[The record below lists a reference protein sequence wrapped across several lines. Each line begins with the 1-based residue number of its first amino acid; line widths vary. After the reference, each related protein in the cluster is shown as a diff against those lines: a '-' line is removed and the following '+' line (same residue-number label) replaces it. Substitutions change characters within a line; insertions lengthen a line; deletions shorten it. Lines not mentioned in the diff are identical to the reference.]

1 MKKQL
6 KYLAT
11 AGLLVALLLAAGCG
25 DDAKDKKPAP
35 EPDKK
40 VENVVVKPQDGKYYR
55 YPSYIK
61 DVTETPKMTPE
72 IVKYIDD
79 FASTLE
85 FHPSYN
91 GKFVND
97 SKINNPNEK
106 YHAVYLYAIGPKH
119 NKKIKFKNSKGKE
132 VYQHQ
137 VYTKWLIGQSTAL
150 LDLLT
155 DTLCVKSAG
164 CDQSQSTGIAHSRSK
179 TPTAAPHYTT
189 LNNRIPNTQKRSNSI
204 HNQ

>member
-1 MKKQL
+1 MKKQF
-6 KYLAT
+6 KYLAA
-11 AGLLVALLLAAGCG
+11 AGLIAALFLSAGCG
-25 DDAKDKKPAP
+25 DDAKDKKPEP
-35 EPDKK
+35 EPEKK

-61 DVTETPKMTPE
+61 DVTKTPKITPE
-72 IVKYIDD
+72 MLKYIDD

-106 YHAVYLYAIGPKH
+106 YHAIYLYALGPKH
-119 NKKIKFKNSKGKE
+119 NNKVKFKNSKGKE

-137 VYTKWLIGQSTAL
+137 VYTINMQSEAAT
-150 LDLLT
+150 DKLT
-155 DTLCVKSAG
+155 SVLCSIFEQNPDIPDGKTTYVVK
-164 CDQSQSTGIAHSRSK
+164 
-179 TPTAAPHYTT
+179 
-189 LNNRIPNTQKRSNSI
+189 KRFD
-204 HNQ
+204 

>member
-1 MKKQL
+1 M
-6 KYLAT
+6 
-11 AGLLVALLLAAGCG
+11 
-25 DDAKDKKPAP
+25 
-35 EPDKK
+35 
-40 VENVVVKPQDGKYYR
+40 
-55 YPSYIK
+55 
-61 DVTETPKMTPE
+61 TETPKMTPE

-79 FASTLE
+79 FAATLE

-137 VYTKWLIGQSTAL
+137 VYTINMQIEAATDK
-150 LDLLT
+150 LT
-155 DTLCVKSAG
+155 SVLCSIFEQNPDIPDGKTTYVVRKSF
-164 CDQSQSTGIAHSRSK
+164 D
-179 TPTAAPHYTT
+179 
-189 LNNRIPNTQKRSNSI
+189 
-204 HNQ
+204 

>member
-1 MKKQL
+1 MKKQF
-6 KYLAT
+6 KYLAA
-11 AGLLVALLLAAGCG
+11 AGLVAALLLTAGCG
-25 DDAKDKKPAP
+25 DDAKDKK
-35 EPDKK
+35 EVDKPDIKTEQK
-40 VENVVVKPQDGKYYR
+40 TDQKEKPVVVKPQDGKYYR

-106 YHAVYLYAIGPKH
+106 YHAVYLYALGPKH

-137 VYTKWLIGQSTAL
+137 VYTINMQIEAATDK
-150 LDLLT
+150 LT
-155 DTLCVKSAG
+155 SVLCSIFEQNPDIPDGKTTYVVRKSF
-164 CDQSQSTGIAHSRSK
+164 D
-179 TPTAAPHYTT
+179 
-189 LNNRIPNTQKRSNSI
+189 
-204 HNQ
+204 